1 MTNDER
7 DEVRRILV
15 AFEDAG
21 IWCEQ
26 LAEREQQLIRSIQQN
41 RIPSGPDLSAELDQ
55 IAETLRH
62 LRDDQKSVSLVRNRI
77 GLASVSV

>member
-26 LAEREQQLIRSIQQN
+26 LAERQQQLIRSIQQN

>member
-41 RIPSGPDLSAELDQ
+41 RIPSGPDLATELDQ

-62 LRDDQKSVSLVRNRI
+62 LRDDQRSVSVVRKRI

>member
-55 IAETLRH
+55 IAETMRH
-62 LRDDQKSVSLVRNRI
+62 LKDDQRSVSQVRKRI

>member
-62 LRDDQKSVSLVRNRI
+62 LKDDQRSVSLVRNRI

>member
-41 RIPSGPDLSAELDQ
+41 RIPSGPDLSAELTQ

-62 LRDDQKSVSLVRNRI
+62 LQDDRHAVEVIRKRI
-77 GLASVSV
+77 GLAPVSV

>member
-1 MTNDER
+1 MTDDER

-21 IWCEQ
+21 VWCEQ

-41 RIPSGPDLSAELDQ
+41 RIPSGPDLAAELDQ

-62 LRDDQKSVSLVRNRI
+62 LRDDQRSVSVVRKRI